1 MSNYNVGTVIRLT
14 RQALNMSQE
23 KLCENIC
30 SVQTLSRIENG
41 RTSVKESVYEQLMER
56 MGRNGS
62 KNFSVLSVDDYDM
75 LEIMNEADV
84 ALAKHDYIKLEKCV
98 NILKS
103 NTNSE
108 FKENEI
114 AKQYLGRKELAVN
127 FYLKRISNEEYL
139 DGLICF
145 MRLTMPNFEILI
157 DKEFPFF
164 LEEVQLLM
172 NISNRYIY
180 MKKYKEALKI
190 IEMLIRSLNLNYMCL
205 EDTIKIK
212 FLLMFNQAKSYGEL
226 GEHLKAILIC
236 EKAMKDANKYKNS
249 FVSPSIYF
257 ELAWNMIQQ
266 IEKGER
272 DAKELLKCRQL
283 MRQGYAL
290 ASLIKKNS
298 IKNVIETYYKEY
310 FKEDIYIFSSVSAG
324 DP

>member
-1 MSNYNVGTVIRLT
+1 MSNYNVGAVIRLT
-14 RQALNMSQE
+14 RQAMNISQE

-41 RTSVKESVYEQLMER
+41 RTSVKKSIYEQLMQR
-56 MGRNGS
+56 MGRNGR

-75 LEIMNEADV
+75 LEIMDKADV
-84 ALAKHDYIKLEKCV
+84 ALAKHDYEKLEKYIK
-98 NILKS
+98 ILK
-103 NTNSE
+103 NNLNSE
-108 FKENEI
+108 FKENKI
-114 AKQYLGRKELAVN
+114 AMQYLGRKELAVD
-127 FYLKRISNEEYL
+127 FHLKKISNEEYL
-139 DGLICF
+139 DGLIF
-145 MRLTMPNFEILI
+145 LMKLTIPNFEILI
-157 DKEFPFF
+157 NKEFPFF

-180 MKKYKEALKI
+180 MKNYTEALKI
-190 IEMLIRSLNLNYMCL
+190 IEMLLRSLDLNYMCF
-205 EDTIKIK
+205 EDTTKVK
-212 FLLMFNQAKSYGEL
+212 FMLMFNQVKSYGEL
-226 GEHLKAILIC
+226 EEHQKAILIC

-266 IEKGER
+266 IERGER
-272 DAKELLKCRQL
+272 DTKELSKCRKL

-298 IKNVIETYYKEY
+298 IKSVIETYYKEY
-310 FKEDIYIFSSVSAG
+310 FKEEIYIFSSVSAG